1 VAWHVALLRPDRVRG
16 VVALSVP
23 WRPRGSAP
31 PVAVMRDRFGEAFYM
46 VYFQQLGP
54 ADAELARDPRL
65 TFRKTLYSAAGESPG
80 TPWLVPAGGGL
91 LDAFADPAELPGWLT
106 EADIGYF
113 AGQFTASGFSGG
125 LNWYRNLDR
134 NWELTSAWHGAPI
147 TPPALFIA
155 GERDGVIAGPGARK
169 AIDRMAESVPGLRGT
184 VLLPGCGHW
193 TQQERPA
200 EVNEALISFA
210 DGAR

>member
-1 VAWHVALLRPDRVRG
+1 
-16 VVALSVP
+16 
-23 WRPRGSAP
+23 
-31 PVAVMRDRFGEAFYM
+31 MM
-46 VYFQQLGP
+46 P
-54 ADAELARDPRL
+54 ADGLDQLARSDSVL
-65 TFRKTLYSAAGESPG
+65 LGAVGWPG
-80 TPWLVPAGGGL
+80 VPDHVSLWGL
-91 LDAFADPAELPGWLT
+91 LIPIRRGFDQYANVRPCKLLPGVRTPLANRT
-106 EADIGYF
+106 EADIDFF
-113 AGQFTASGFSGG
+113 AGQFTASGFTGG

-134 NWELTSAWHGAPI
+134 NWELTSTWHDAQV

-169 AIDRMAESVPGLRGT
+169 AIDRMPASVPGLRGT

>member
-1 VAWHVALLRPDRVRG
+1 M
-16 VVALSVP
+16 S
-23 WRPRGSAP
+23 
-31 PVAVMRDRFGEAFYM
+31 
-46 VYFQQLGP
+46 
-54 ADAELARDPRL
+54 
-65 TFRKTLYSAAGESPG
+65 
-80 TPWLVPAGGGL
+80 
-91 LDAFADPAELPGWLT
+91 DPAELPGWLT

-113 AGQFTASGFSGG
+113 AGQFAASGFTGG

-134 NWELTSAWHGAPI
+134 NWELTSAWHGAPV